1 MTTRTFR
8 RPAPGALALIYALL
22 VGLLTAGA
30 VAAGT
35 TAAALAAPAQ
45 SNATPTQ
52 TVIEFYRQLRQKH
65 FREAFALSIYKPA
78 IDGLSTEEFADLQS
92 DFEKMATGV
101 PENVQISG
109 EQISGDTAT
118 VFVKVNNDDA
128 AAQQQQDDSVTLM
141 RKGNGWIIGDKENEA
156 VVKRSGK
163 DFFFTAR
170 IQTHHS
176 EVQSMLQR
184 ISVAQLVY
192 SQQHNGMFGDL
203 RALINAGLIP
213 KDLESTE
220 STGYRFHVTLSSD
233 AKSFTAGAE
242 PARYNRTGRLSFFL
256 DKTGVRSADNGGK
269 PLSPATK

>member
-1 MTTRTFR
+1 MITRTFR
-8 RPAPGALALIYALL
+8 RLVPGILILSCALL
-22 VGLLTAGA
+22 LPGLLNVGE
-30 VAAGT
+30 
-35 TAAALAAPAQ
+35 AAAAAAAVPAQ
-45 SNATPTQ
+45 SPATPTQ
-52 TVIEFYRQLRQKH
+52 TVLEFYRQLRQKH

-78 IDGLSTEEFADLQS
+78 IEGLSAEEFADLQP

-118 VFVKVNNDDA
+118 VFVKVNSDEGA
-128 AAQQQQDDSVTLM
+128 ARADDSVMLM
-141 RKGNGWIIGDKENEA
+141 RKGAGWIIGDKENEA
-156 VVKRSGK
+156 VVRRSGK

-176 EVQSMLQR
+176 EVQAMLQR

-192 SQQHNGMFGDL
+192 SQQHSGMFGNL
-203 RALINAGLIP
+203 QALINAGLVP

-220 STGYRFHVTLSSD
+220 STGYRFHVTLSAD

-269 PLSPATK
+269 PLSPSATK